1 MIEGT
6 LLDNI
11 VMGDSN
17 CLPDMERIRQV
28 LCLASLDHFVD
39 TLPKGVHT
47 PVGEGGSLLSGGQRQ
62 RLGIARALYKKAEIL
77 MFDEAT
83 SSLDENT
90 EHAINESI
98 LRLSEEC
105 PGLTLLFISH
115 RPESLA
121 ICRRIVDIS
130 TIQ

>member
-1 MIEGT
+1 M
-6 LLDNI
+6 
-11 VMGDSN
+11 
-17 CLPDMERIRQV
+17 
-28 LCLASLDHFVD
+28 
-39 TLPKGVHT
+39 
-47 PVGEGGSLLSGGQRQ
+47 SGGQRQ